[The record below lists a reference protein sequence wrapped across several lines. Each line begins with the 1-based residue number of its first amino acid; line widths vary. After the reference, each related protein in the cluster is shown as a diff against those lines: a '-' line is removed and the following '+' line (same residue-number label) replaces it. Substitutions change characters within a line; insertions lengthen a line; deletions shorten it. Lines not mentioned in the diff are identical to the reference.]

1 MKRVVVW
8 LASLALGACTTV
20 GPAPAAT
27 PAACAMGAGDAA
39 WVERALS
46 AWRYSAREITGI
58 GRVEGF
64 EAILFDHACVLTSAD
79 ALNTETAHWNA
90 ALHGDA
96 VPLPGGEEVPA
107 GVVSFAT
114 AEQGRA
120 FLVMSA
126 PSVWRAGGVDNPG
139 IGLETM
145 MVAVLLHEGS
155 HVAQVQTYGARIGR
169 IAEANHLPDDFNDD
183 SIQRRF
189 ESDAGFA
196 ASVQRETDL
205 FYEAAAAPDDA
216 TARRLAG
223 EARALMQARMQRFY
237 TGADAYLAE
246 AEDVW
251 LTMEGSG
258 QFAGYRWLVDPQGGA
273 APADLASPNF
283 ARRSRW
289 WSQNEGLGVFLALE
303 RIAGPGWRRVVYG
316 GGERTALQ
324 LLDAALA
331 APPR

>member
-1 MKRVVVW
+1 MKRVVLW
-8 LASLALGACTTV
+8 LAALALGACATV
-20 GPAPAAT
+20 APAPAAA
-27 PAACAMGAGDAA
+27 PPACAMSADDAA

-46 AWRYSAREITGI
+46 AWRYSAREVTGI

-64 EAILFDHACVLTSAD
+64 EAVLFDGACMITSAD
-79 ALNTETAHWNA
+79 ALNTEQAHWA
-90 ALHGDA
+90 A
-96 VPLPGGEEVPA
+96 VPHSGAVTLPDGEEIPA

-114 AEQGRA
+114 AEQGQA
-120 FLVMSA
+120 YLVMSA
-126 PSVWRAGGVDNPG
+126 PSVWRAGGVDNAG

-155 HVAQVQTYGARIGR
+155 HVSQMQTYGARIGR
-169 IAEANHLPDDFNDD
+169 IAEANHLPDEFNDD

-189 ESDAGFA
+189 ESNADFA
-196 ASVQRETDL
+196 ASVRRETDL
-205 FYEAAAAPDDA
+205 FFEAAAAPDA
-216 TARRLAG
+216 AAARRLARD
-223 EARALMQARMQRFY
+223 ARTLMQARMQRFY

-251 LTMEGSG
+251 LTMEGAG
-258 QFAGYRWLVDPQGGA
+258 QFAGYRWLIDPQGGA
-273 APADLASPNF
+273 EPADLALPHF

-303 RIAGPGWRRVVYG
+303 RIAGPEWRRVVYG
-316 GGERTALQ
+316 GGDRTALQ

-331 APPR
+331 ASAR